1 MKTLIIVDD
10 ELFFRKSICSLI
22 KKQENYEIIGEA
34 NNGASGAEIIREL
47 KPDIALVDI
56 SMPVMDGLEMIRS
69 LVPDCRTKFILSTG
83 YSDFAYA
90 KQAITLGVKEY
101 LLKPVDNRELLDC
114 LDKLSLEID
123 SERHRQDVISD
134 YYQSRSIY
142 QKHMALNFFSKAI
155 SGDCQPEEFAV
166 LKKQAELEGTDWFLV
181 LSLKLNSTNTS
192 VWNWETD
199 LALCHSIMENIC
211 T

>member
-1 MKTLIIVDD
+1 MKTLMIIDD

-22 KKQENYEIIGEA
+22 KKQENYEI
-34 NNGASGAEIIREL
+34 NNGASGAEMIREL

-69 LVPDCRTKFILSTG
+69 LVSDCRTKFILSTG
-83 YSDFAYA
+83 YNDFAYA

-123 SERHRQDVISD
+123 AAGRV
-134 YYQSRSIY
+134 
-142 QKHMALNFFSKAI
+142 
-155 SGDCQPEEFAV
+155 
-166 LKKQAELEGTDWFLV
+166 
-181 LSLKLNSTNTS
+181 
-192 VWNWETD
+192 
-199 LALCHSIMENIC
+199 
-211 T
+211 

>member
-1 MKTLIIVDD
+1 MKTLIIIDD

-34 NNGASGAEIIREL
+34 NNGASGAEMIREL

-69 LVPDCRTKFILSTG
+69 LVSDCRTKFILSTG
-83 YSDFAYA
+83 YNDFAYA

-114 LDKLSLEID
+114 LDKLSQEID
-123 SERHRQDVISD
+123 GERRRQGVISD
-134 YYQSRSIY
+134 YYQTR
-142 QKHMALNFFSKAI
+142 
-155 SGDCQPEEFAV
+155 
-166 LKKQAELEGTDWFLV
+166 
-181 LSLKLNSTNTS
+181 
-192 VWNWETD
+192 
-199 LALCHSIMENIC
+199 
-211 T
+211 